1 VWSELLAPLGAVA
14 LSAGTGLLSALV
26 PLVNAEV
33 YALAV
38 GATASPLVAALCAV
52 ALAVGQTG
60 GKWIWY
66 TSGRKGVEMRAHS
79 RKGRGR
85 RRRLGTGRGSVRG
98 GAAPDKQAPDR
109 QAPDGQVQDDQ
120 APHGRAPDSRAREG
134 RVQDDQA
141 PHDDER
147 NDEDRDDDAREG
159 EERAGRLAV
168 LTSRLHDRRSSA
180 GIVLLSGSVGLPPL
194 ALVAVAAGATK
205 MRLRDFLLCCLAGR
219 TVRFGLVLIPLALR

>member
-1 VWSELLAPLGAVA
+1 VWGDVLGAAGGVA

-38 GATASPLVAALCAV
+38 GATASPLVAVLCAI

-60 GKWIWY
+60 GKWVWY
-66 TSGRKGVEMRAHS
+66 TSGRKGVEMRKRS
-79 RKGRGR
+79 LRK
-85 RRRLGTGRGSVRG
+85 
-98 GAAPDKQAPDR
+98 
-109 QAPDGQVQDDQ
+109 
-120 APHGRAPDSRAREG
+120 
-134 RVQDDQA
+134 
-141 PHDDER
+141 HDPTP
-147 NDEDRDDDAREG
+147 DDAEA
-159 EERAGRLAV
+159 RAGRLAV
-168 LTSRLHDRRSSA
+168 LTRRLHDRRSSA

-219 TVRFGLVLIPLALR
+219 IVRFGVVLVPLALR